1 MRVMRVV
8 RRRRGPGRR
17 LMDRLP
23 VPLRQ
28 HWRPAAAFLAGLTVL
43 VVVFGDA
50 RVAPYVTSA
59 SETEADEITQTIE
72 GTVGL
77 YDASIAHTVELDYTQ
92 DDFERMMREFREEGT
107 KEFIRADLTIDGT
120 VVEDV
125 GIRLKGNSTLM
136 GLRDTG
142 SGGLPG
148 GAAGGDAP
156 AFPGGQAP
164 NGAGGGAGGGQEQGG
179 GMPGGLMAY
188 DLSADRPEELPWLV
202 KIDEYIEGRTYQ
214 GHREISLRP
223 GSDEQVPLN
232 EALSLTLIE
241 SSGQSA
247 EAYAFTTVT
256 VNDRPT
262 VTRLMVENPS
272 TDYATNTLGGDGVL
286 YRARAGGSFEYVGDD
301 PTDYEESFEQLNKE
315 GSQDL
320 GPLIRLIRW
329 ADQATDEEFAR
340 ELEDYVD
347 VESLATYVATQNLL
361 LNFDDMAGPG
371 KNYLLWYDLE
381 TRRFSVLGWDYNLTF
396 SGAADTGPDD
406 DLAMGG
412 MMPGG
417 GEGGSSEGMP
427 EEMPEG
433 IPEGGMPEGMQLP
446 EGMEIPEGGGQAPEG
461 MGGGGEM
468 MMGHALKDRFLE
480 EESFS
485 SLYHSVYADLYQ
497 QLYVSGRALRALE
510 EITAQAQQAGA
521 DQAGVEAAAR
531 ELRTTVTERTE
542 ALAADEAVT
551 G

>member
-1 MRVMRVV
+1 
-8 RRRRGPGRR
+8 
-17 LMDRLP
+17 
-23 VPLRQ
+23 
-28 HWRPAAAFLAGLTVL
+28 
-43 VVVFGDA
+43 
-50 RVAPYVTSA
+50 
-59 SETEADEITQTIE
+59 
-72 GTVGL
+72 
-77 YDASIAHTVELDYTQ
+77 
-92 DDFERMMREFREEGT
+92 
-107 KEFIRADLTIDGT
+107 
-120 VVEDV
+120 
-125 GIRLKGNSTLM
+125 
-136 GLRDTG
+136 
-142 SGGLPG
+142 
-148 GAAGGDAP
+148 
-156 AFPGGQAP
+156 
-164 NGAGGGAGGGQEQGG
+164 
-179 GMPGGLMAY
+179 
-188 DLSADRPEELPWLV
+188 
-202 KIDEYIEGRTYQ
+202 
-214 GHREISLRP
+214 
-223 GSDEQVPLN
+223 
-232 EALSLTLIE
+232 
-241 SSGQSA
+241 
-247 EAYAFTTVT
+247 
-256 VNDRPT
+256 
-262 VTRLMVENPS
+262 MVENPS

-371 KNYLLWYDLE
+371 KNYLLWYDLD

-396 SGAADTGPDD
+396 SGEADAGPDD
-406 DLAMGG
+406 GLAMGG
-412 MMPGG
+412 IMPGG
-417 GEGGSSEGMP
+417 GRGEPSEGGSSGGMPEDMPEGMP
-427 EEMPEG
+427 EGGMPEG
-433 IPEGGMPEGMQLP
+433 MQPPEGMQLP

-461 MGGGGEM
+461 IGGGGEM